1 MLKSMEKLRIAF
13 RFQIKILNLHIENTN
28 LNLYWYE
35 EIIFNRFI
43 SVNFSIE
50 FRSIAICYS

>member
-28 LNLYWYE
+28 LNLY
-35 EIIFNRFI
+35 
-43 SVNFSIE
+43 
-50 FRSIAICYS
+50 